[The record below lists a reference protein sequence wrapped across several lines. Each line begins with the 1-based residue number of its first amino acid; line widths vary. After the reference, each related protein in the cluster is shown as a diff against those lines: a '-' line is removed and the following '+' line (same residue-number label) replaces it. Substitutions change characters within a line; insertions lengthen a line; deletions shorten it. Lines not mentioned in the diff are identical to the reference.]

1 MQVFYIAVQV
11 CTVIIFSA
19 LCIFM
24 LIKMSASVWLIVTID
39 NIMSLCG
46 LWYDSVR
53 SAACLGVF
61 GNIKTF

>member
-46 LWYDSVR
+46 LWYDSR
-53 SAACLGVF
+53 S
-61 GNIKTF
+61 